1 MTASKTARLFLLVA
15 GVLLLATAAAKL
27 ISSFGGTR
35 ILGNSDPITG
45 LAFRNEFRL
54 VGAVE
59 LAAALFCFFGKG
71 VKLKAGLVAWLATT
85 FVAYRLDL
93 GWIGYRK
100 PCACLGNLT
109 DALHISPQ
117 AADNA
122 MKIVLAYLLLGSCAT
137 LFWLWRQNWKAGG
150 RIQNVEFKRKWGLAG
165 VAWDSGDL
173 PVGLDARQRVP
184 TGFMVTMR
192 GFETVEA
199 PHAHKTFASIYGI
212 RGLNRFTANSRF
224 L

>member
-1 MTASKTARLFLLVA
+1 MMTSKIARLFLYVVGA
-15 GVLLLATAAAKL
+15 LLLATAGAKL
-27 ISSFGGTR
+27 VSSFGGAR
-35 ILGNSDPITG
+35 VLSNSDPITR
-45 LAFRNEFRL
+45 LTFRNEFRL

-71 VKLKAGLVAWLATT
+71 IKLQTGLVAWLATT

-93 GWIGYRK
+93 YWIGYRK

-109 DALHISPQ
+109 DALHITPQ
-117 AADNA
+117 TADTA
-122 MKIVLAYLLLGSCAT
+122 MKIVLAYLLIGGYAT

-165 VAWDSGDL
+165 VAWDSDDL
-173 PVGLDARQRVP
+173 PVGPDARQRVP
-184 TGFMVTMR
+184 TGIMVTMR

-199 PHAHKTFASIYGI
+199 PHAHKKFASIYGI
-212 RGLNRFTANSRF
+212 RGLNRFAADSRF

>member
-1 MTASKTARLFLLVA
+1 MARLFPSVA
-15 GVLLLATAAAKL
+15 GVLLLAAAGAKL

-93 GWIGYRK
+93 SWIGYRE

-109 DALHISPQ
+109 DALHITPQ
-117 AADNA
+117 IADTTA
-122 MKIVLAYLLLGSCAT
+122 KIVLAYLLIGSYAT
-137 LFWLWRQNWKAGG
+137 LFWLWRRDGKVEG
-150 RIQNVEFKRKWGLAG
+150 RTQNVEFKRKWGLAG
-165 VAWDSGDL
+165 VAWDSDDL
-173 PVGLDARQRVP
+173 SVGPDARQRVP

-199 PHAHKTFASIYGI
+199 PHAHKIFALICGI